1 MSFIDR
7 KKFNKTHTETE
18 EQYLNVYI
26 GLNQYKNNT
35 NTLAGYNVLLTEKKF
50 GLFMVYSVFYI
61 YINLW
66 CFLQNIWYNLS
77 LSLFLT
83 WTISFIF
90 SDMISA
96 LVHIYLDNSKIV
108 FDGTITDFNRLGFQ
122 VHHLYP
128 NYQWLMDD
136 DYHPQYECNTIFPL
150 VIILS
155 ILNNIIFGS
164 IFIQF
169 TLAHCLLFQFGH
181 YCCHAITHG
190 KKVPL
195 FVYKLQ
201 KLGILI
207 KPLDHQNHHKML
219 VSDYAILNGWTNPLL
234 NVVFRKRETVNRY
247 IDFLDSL
254 AGYFKS
260 VK

>member
-136 DYHPQYECNTIFPL
+136 DYYPQYECNSIFPL